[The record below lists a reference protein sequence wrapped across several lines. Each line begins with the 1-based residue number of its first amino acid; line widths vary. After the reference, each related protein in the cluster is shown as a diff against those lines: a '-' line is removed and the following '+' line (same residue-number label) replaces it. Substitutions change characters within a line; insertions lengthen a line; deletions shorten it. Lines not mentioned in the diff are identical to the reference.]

1 MKSIF
6 SHNSPI
12 LMLILM
18 SVATPIAFN
27 GWSALLNN
35 FVVERASFTGVEIG
49 ILQSIREIPG
59 FLAFT
64 IVFLLLIIKEQ
75 PFSVIALA
83 LMGLG
88 VAITGFFPTVYG
100 LYFTTIIM
108 STGFH
113 YFETVKNSLS
123 LQWLSKDE
131 APQILGK
138 LIAVGSIT
146 SLILYAIIWGF
157 LEIFNIDYVYIFLFC
172 GIICIFIAI
181 YLQISFPIFKPKNTQ
196 HKNII
201 IRKKYSLYYILIFL
215 SGARRQIFVVF
226 AAFLMVEKFKYSASQ
241 VTLLFLVNYLFN
253 WLFAE
258 RIGRL
263 INIFGEKKSLTFE
276 YVGLIIVFVSYAIVS
291 NAYIAAILYV
301 IDHMFF
307 ALALAINT
315 YFQKIADPKDIASS
329 AGVSFTINHI
339 AAVFLPV
346 ALGFFWLYSPAGVFV
361 IAAAMAFASLVLAL
375 MIPRHPRSGCETIF
389 SPEPAIS

>member
-1 MKSIF
+1 MKKIF
-6 SHNSPI
+6 NHNSPI

-18 SVATPIAFN
+18 SIATPIAFG

-35 FVVERASFTGVEIG
+35 FAVERANFTGVEIG

-64 IVFLLLIIKEQ
+64 VVFVLLIIKEQ
-75 PFSVIALA
+75 SFSAIALA

-88 VAITGFFPTVYG
+88 VSIAGYFPTIYG
-100 LYFTTIIM
+100 LYFTTIVM

-113 YFETVKNSLS
+113 YFETIKNSLS
-123 LQWLSKDE
+123 LQWLSKEE
-131 APQILGK
+131 APQILGR

-146 SLILYAIIWGF
+146 SLILYAAIWIF
-157 LEIFNIDYVYIFLFC
+157 LEIFNIDYVYIFLIC
-172 GIICIFIAI
+172 GIICIGIAF
-181 YLQISFPIFKPKNTQ
+181 YLQVSFPIFEPKNTQ

-201 IRKKYSLYYILIFL
+201 LRKKYSLYYILIFL

-241 VTLLFLVNYLFN
+241 VSLLFLINYLFN
-253 WLFAE
+253 WIFAE
-258 RIGRL
+258 RIGRM
-263 INIFGEKKSLTFE
+263 IHIFGEKKSLTFE
-276 YVGLIIVFVSYAIVS
+276 YVGLIIVFVSYALVT
-291 NAYIAAILYV
+291 NAYVAAILYI

-339 AAVFLPV
+339 AAIFVPV
-346 ALGFFWLYSPAGVFV
+346 LLGFLWIYSH
-361 IAAAMAFASLVLAL
+361 SLVFFIGAFFAVLSLIATQF
-375 MIPRHPRSGCETIF
+375 IPSNLTKIELVNDI
-389 SPEPAIS
+389 

>member
-1 MKSIF
+1 MKYIF

-12 LMLILM
+12 FMLILM

-27 GWSALLNN
+27 GWSALINN

-64 IVFLLLIIKEQ
+64 IVFVLLIIKEQ
-75 PFSVIALA
+75 SFSVIALA

-88 VAITGFFPTVYG
+88 VAITGFFPSVYG
-100 LYFTTIIM
+100 LYFTTILM

-131 APQILGK
+131 APQVLGK
-138 LIAVGSIT
+138 LIAVGSVT
-146 SLILYAIIWGF
+146 SLILYGFIWSL
-157 LEIFNIDYVYIFLFC
+157 LEVLKIDYIYIFLLC
-172 GIICIFIAI
+172 GVACIGIAI
-181 YLQISFPIFKPKNTQ
+181 YLQFTFPIFKPKNTQ
-196 HKNII
+196 HKSIVL
-201 IRKKYSLYYILIFL
+201 RKKYSLYYILIFL
-215 SGARRQIFVVF
+215 SGARRQIFIVF

-253 WLFAE
+253 WFFAE
-258 RIGRL
+258 RIGKI
-263 INIFGEKKSLTFE
+263 INIIGEKKSLTFE
-276 YVGLIIVFVSYAIVS
+276 YVGLIIVFVSYGLVN
-291 NAYIAAILYV
+291 NAYIAAFLYV
-301 IDHMFF
+301 VDHMFF

-339 AAVFLPV
+339 AAIFVPV
-346 ALGFFWLYSPAGVFV
+346 LLGFLWIYSH
-361 IAAAMAFASLVLAL
+361 SLVFYIGAIFAFLSLIATQF
-375 MIPRHPRSGCETIF
+375 IPSNLSNTELNIKQNKK
-389 SPEPAIS
+389 II

>member
-1 MKSIF
+1 MKNIF
-6 SHNSPI
+6 TNNSPI

-18 SVATPIAFN
+18 SIATPIAFN

-64 IVFLLLIIKEQ
+64 IVFVLLIIKEQ
-75 PFSVIALA
+75 SFSVIALA

-88 VAITGFFPTVYG
+88 VALTGYFPSVYG

-131 APQILGK
+131 APQVLGK

-146 SLILYAIIWGF
+146 SLILYGAIWCF
-157 LEIFNIDYVYIFLFC
+157 LEIFKIDYIYIFLIC
-172 GIICIFIAI
+172 GVVCMFIAV
-181 YLQISFPIFKPKNTQ
+181 YLQIAFPFFKPVNTQ
-196 HKNII
+196 HKNIV
-201 IRKKYSLYYILIFL
+201 IRKKYILYYILIFL
-215 SGARRQIFVVF
+215 SGARRQIFIVF
-226 AAFLMVEKFKYSASQ
+226 AAFLMVEKFNYTASQ
-241 VTLLFLVNYLFN
+241 VTLLFLINYLFN

-258 RIGRL
+258 RIGK
-263 INIFGEKKSLTFE
+263 IIHVFGEKKSLTFE
-276 YVGLIIVFVSYAIVS
+276 YVGLIIVFISYGIVT
-291 NAYIAAILYV
+291 NAYVAAFLYV

-339 AAVFLPV
+339 AAIFVPV
-346 ALGFFWLYSPAGVFV
+346 LLGFLWIYSN
-361 IAAAMAFASLVLAL
+361 SLVFFIGAFFALLSLIATQFIPSNLKEIKLA
-375 MIPRHPRSGCETIF
+375 ENTV
-389 SPEPAIS
+389 

>member
-1 MKSIF
+1 MIKF
-6 SHNSPI
+6 FKNDSPI

-18 SVATPIAFN
+18 SIATPIAFG

-35 FVVERASFTGVEIG
+35 FAVERANFTGIEIG

-64 IVFLLLIIKEQ
+64 VIFVLLIIKEQ
-75 PFSVIALA
+75 SFSAIALA

-88 VAITGFFPTVYG
+88 VSIAGYFPTIYG
-100 LYFTTIIM
+100 LYFTTIVM

-113 YFETVKNSLS
+113 YFETIKNSLS
-123 LQWLSKDE
+123 LQWLSKEE
-131 APQILGK
+131 APQILGR

-146 SLILYAIIWGF
+146 SLVLYGTIWFF
-157 LEIFNIDYVYIFLFC
+157 LEIINIDYVYIFLIC
-172 GIICIFIAI
+172 GIICMGIAF
-181 YLQISFPIFKPKNTQ
+181 YLQLSFPIFKPKNIQ

-201 IRKKYSLYYILIFL
+201 LRKKYSLYYILIFL

-241 VTLLFLVNYLFN
+241 VSLLFLINYLFN
-253 WLFAE
+253 WIFAE
-258 RIGRL
+258 RIGRM
-263 INIFGEKKSLTFE
+263 IHIFGEKRSLTFE
-276 YVGLIIVFVSYAIVS
+276 YVGLIIVFVSYALVT
-291 NAYIAAILYV
+291 NAYVAAMLYV

-339 AAVFLPV
+339 AAIFVPV
-346 ALGFFWLYSPAGVFV
+346 LLGFLWIYSH
-361 IAAAMAFASLVLAL
+361 SLVFFIGAFFAVLSLIATQF
-375 MIPRHPRSGCETIF
+375 IPSNLTKIELVNDI
-389 SPEPAIS
+389 

>member
-1 MKSIF
+1 MKQYLSN
-6 SHNSPI
+6 NSSV

-35 FVVERASFTGVEIG
+35 FVVERANFTGVEIG

-64 IVFLLLIIKEQ
+64 IVFVLLIIKEQ
-75 PFSVIALA
+75 SFSVIALA

-88 VAITGFFPTVYG
+88 VALTGYFPSVYG

-131 APQILGK
+131 APQVLGK

-146 SLILYAIIWGF
+146 SLILYGVIWCF
-157 LEIFNIDYVYIFLFC
+157 LEILDIDYVYIFLLC
-172 GIICIFIAI
+172 GVVCICIAI
-181 YLQISFPIFKPKNTQ
+181 YLQITFPLFKPKTTQ
-196 HKNII
+196 HKNIVL
-201 IRKKYSLYYILIFL
+201 RKKYILYYILIFL
-215 SGARRQIFVVF
+215 SGARRQIFIVF

-241 VTLLFLVNYLFN
+241 VTLLFLINYLFN

-258 RIGRL
+258 KIGKI
-263 INIFGEKKSLTFE
+263 INIFGEKKSLNFE
-276 YVGLIIVFVSYAIVS
+276 YIGLIIVFLSYGVVS
-291 NAYIAAILYV
+291 NAYIAAFLYV
-301 IDHMFF
+301 VDHMFF
-307 ALALAINT
+307 ALAIAINT

-339 AAVFLPV
+339 AAIFVPVFL
-346 ALGFFWLYSPAGVFV
+346 GFLWMYSH
-361 IAAAMAFASLVLAL
+361 SLVFFIGAFFAFLSLLATQF
-375 MIPRHPRSGCETIF
+375 IPSNLKEIKIAPNTI
-389 SPEPAIS
+389 

>member
-1 MKSIF
+1 MKNIF
-6 SHNSPI
+6 SQNSPT

-35 FVVERASFTGVEIG
+35 FVVERANFTGVEIG
-49 ILQSIREIPG
+49 ILQSIREVPG

-64 IVFLLLIIKEQ
+64 IIFVLLIIKEQ
-75 PFSVIALA
+75 SFSVIALA

-88 VAITGFFPTVYG
+88 VALTGFFPTVYG

-131 APQILGK
+131 APQVLGK

-146 SLILYAIIWGF
+146 SLILYAIIWSF
-157 LEIFNIDYVYIFLFC
+157 LEILNIDYVYIFLFC
-172 GIICIFIAI
+172 GIVCMLMAI

-196 HKNII
+196 HKNIVL
-201 IRKKYSLYYILIFL
+201 RKKYSLYYILIFL

-258 RIGRL
+258 RIGK
-263 INIFGEKKSLTFE
+263 IIHIFGEKKSLTFE
-276 YVGLIIVFVSYAIVS
+276 YVGLIIVFVSYALVT
-291 NAYIAAILYV
+291 NAYIAAFLYV

-339 AAVFLPV
+339 AAIFVPV
-346 ALGFFWLYSPAGVFV
+346 LLGFLWIYSH
-361 IAAAMAFASLVLAL
+361 SLVFFIGAL
-375 MIPRHPRSGCETIF
+375 FALLSLIATQFIPSNLKELKVVNT
-389 SPEPAIS
+389 

>member
-1 MKSIF
+1 MKKIF
-6 SHNSPI
+6 NHNSPI

-18 SVATPIAFN
+18 SIATPIAFG

-35 FVVERASFTGVEIG
+35 FAVERANFTGVEIG

-64 IVFLLLIIKEQ
+64 VVFVLLIIKEQ
-75 PFSVIALA
+75 SFSAIALA

-88 VAITGFFPTVYG
+88 VSIAGYFPTIYG
-100 LYFTTIIM
+100 LYFTTIVM

-113 YFETVKNSLS
+113 YFETIKNSLS
-123 LQWLSKDE
+123 LQWLSKEE
-131 APQILGK
+131 APQILGR

-146 SLILYAIIWGF
+146 SLILYAAIWIF
-157 LEIFNIDYVYIFLFC
+157 LEIFNIDYVYIFLIC
-172 GIICIFIAI
+172 GIICIGIAF
-181 YLQISFPIFKPKNTQ
+181 YLHVSFPIFEPKNTQ

-201 IRKKYSLYYILIFL
+201 LRKKYSLYYILIFL

-241 VTLLFLVNYLFN
+241 VSLLFLINYLFN
-253 WLFAE
+253 WIFAE
-258 RIGRL
+258 RIGRM
-263 INIFGEKKSLTFE
+263 IHIFGEKRSLTFE
-276 YVGLIIVFVSYAIVS
+276 YVGLIIVFVSYALVT
-291 NAYIAAILYV
+291 NAYVAAMLYV

-339 AAVFLPV
+339 AAIFVPV
-346 ALGFFWLYSPAGVFV
+346 LLGFLWIYSH
-361 IAAAMAFASLVLAL
+361 SLVFFIGAFFAVLSLIATQF
-375 MIPRHPRSGCETIF
+375 IPSNLTKIELIND
-389 SPEPAIS
+389 I

>member
-1 MKSIF
+1 MQKYI

-35 FVVERASFTGVEIG
+35 FVVERANFTGVEIG

-64 IVFLLLIIKEQ
+64 IVFFLLIIKEQ
-75 PFSVIALA
+75 SFSVIALA

-88 VAITGFFPTVYG
+88 VALTGFFPSVYG

-131 APQILGK
+131 APQVLGK

-146 SLILYAIIWGF
+146 SLILYGLIWSL
-157 LEIFNIDYVYIFLFC
+157 LEIFNIDYIYIFLFC
-172 GIICIFIAI
+172 GIVCMVIAI
-181 YLQISFPIFKPKNTQ
+181 YLQISFPIFKPKNSQ
-196 HKNII
+196 NKNIVL
-201 IRKKYSLYYILIFL
+201 RKKYSLYYILIFL

-241 VTLLFLVNYLFN
+241 VTLLFLINYLFN

-258 RIGRL
+258 RIGK
-263 INIFGEKKSLTFE
+263 IIHIFGEKKSLTFE
-276 YVGLIIVFVSYAIVS
+276 YVGLIIVFVSYALVT

-339 AAVFLPV
+339 AAIFVPV
-346 ALGFFWLYSPAGVFV
+346 LLGFLWIYSH
-361 IAAAMAFASLVLAL
+361 SLVFFIGAFFAFLSLIASQF
-375 MIPRHPRSGCETIF
+375 IPSNLKQLKEL
-389 SPEPAIS
+389 SS

>member
-1 MKSIF
+1 MKKIF
-6 SHNSPI
+6 NHNSPI

-18 SVATPIAFN
+18 SIATPIAFG

-35 FVVERASFTGVEIG
+35 FAVERANFTGVEIG

-64 IVFLLLIIKEQ
+64 VVFVLLIIKEQ
-75 PFSVIALA
+75 SFSAIALA

-88 VAITGFFPTVYG
+88 VSIAGYFPTIYG
-100 LYFTTIIM
+100 LYFTTIVM

-113 YFETVKNSLS
+113 YFETIKNSLS
-123 LQWLSKDE
+123 LQWLSKEE
-131 APQILGK
+131 APQILGR

-146 SLILYAIIWGF
+146 SLILYAAIWIF
-157 LEIFNIDYVYIFLFC
+157 LEIFNIDYVYIFLIC
-172 GIICIFIAI
+172 GIICIGIAF
-181 YLQISFPIFKPKNTQ
+181 YLQVSFPIFEPKNTQ

-201 IRKKYSLYYILIFL
+201 LRKKYSLYYILIFL

-241 VTLLFLVNYLFN
+241 VSLLFLINYLFN
-253 WLFAE
+253 WIFAE
-258 RIGRL
+258 RIGRM
-263 INIFGEKKSLTFE
+263 IHIFGEKRSLTFE
-276 YVGLIIVFVSYAIVS
+276 YVGLIIVFVSYALVT
-291 NAYIAAILYV
+291 NAYVAAMLYV

-339 AAVFLPV
+339 AAIFVPV
-346 ALGFFWLYSPAGVFV
+346 LLGFLWIYSH
-361 IAAAMAFASLVLAL
+361 SLVFFIGAFFAVLSL
-375 MIPRHPRSGCETIF
+375 IVTQFIPSNLTKIELVNDI
-389 SPEPAIS
+389 

>member
-1 MKSIF
+1 MKKIF
-6 SHNSPI
+6 NHNSPI

-18 SVATPIAFN
+18 SIATPIAFG

-35 FVVERASFTGVEIG
+35 FAVERANFTGVEIG

-64 IVFLLLIIKEQ
+64 VVFVLLIIKEQ
-75 PFSVIALA
+75 SFSAIALA

-88 VAITGFFPTVYG
+88 VSIAGYFPTIYG
-100 LYFTTIIM
+100 LYFTTIVM

-113 YFETVKNSLS
+113 YFETIKNSLS
-123 LQWLSKDE
+123 LQWLSKEE
-131 APQILGK
+131 APQILGR

-146 SLILYAIIWGF
+146 SLISYGAIWIF
-157 LEIFNIDYVYIFLFC
+157 LEIFNIDYVYIFLIC
-172 GIICIFIAI
+172 GIICIGIAF
-181 YLQISFPIFKPKNTQ
+181 YLQVSFPIFEPKNTQ

-201 IRKKYSLYYILIFL
+201 LRKKYSLYYILIFL

-241 VTLLFLVNYLFN
+241 VSLLFLINYLFN
-253 WLFAE
+253 WIFAE
-258 RIGRL
+258 RIGRM
-263 INIFGEKKSLTFE
+263 IHIFGEKRSLTFE
-276 YVGLIIVFVSYAIVS
+276 YVGLIIVFVSYALVT
-291 NAYIAAILYV
+291 NAYVAAMLYV

-339 AAVFLPV
+339 AAIFVPV
-346 ALGFFWLYSPAGVFV
+346 LLGFLWIYSH
-361 IAAAMAFASLVLAL
+361 SLVFFIGAFFAVLSLIATQF
-375 MIPRHPRSGCETIF
+375 IPSNLTKIELVNDI
-389 SPEPAIS
+389 

>member
-1 MKSIF
+1 MKKIF
-6 SHNSPI
+6 NHNSPI

-18 SVATPIAFN
+18 SIATPIAFG

-35 FVVERASFTGVEIG
+35 FAVERANFTGVEIG

-64 IVFLLLIIKEQ
+64 VVFVLLIIKEQ
-75 PFSVIALA
+75 SFSAIALA

-88 VAITGFFPTVYG
+88 VSIAGYFPTIYG
-100 LYFTTIIM
+100 LYFTTIVM

-113 YFETVKNSLS
+113 YFETIKNSLS
-123 LQWLSKDE
+123 LQWLSKEE
-131 APQILGK
+131 APQILGR

-146 SLILYAIIWGF
+146 SLILYAAIWIF
-157 LEIFNIDYVYIFLFC
+157 LEIFNIDYVYIFLIC
-172 GIICIFIAI
+172 GIICIGIAF
-181 YLQISFPIFKPKNTQ
+181 YLQVSFPIFEPKNTQ

-201 IRKKYSLYYILIFL
+201 LRKKYSLYYILIFL

-241 VTLLFLVNYLFN
+241 VSLLFLINYLFN
-253 WLFAE
+253 WIFAE
-258 RIGRL
+258 RIGRM
-263 INIFGEKKSLTFE
+263 IHIFGEKRSLTFE
-276 YVGLIIVFVSYAIVS
+276 YVGLIIVFVSYALVT
-291 NAYIAAILYV
+291 NAYVAAMLYV

-339 AAVFLPV
+339 AAIFVPV
-346 ALGFFWLYSPAGVFV
+346 LLGFLWIYSH
-361 IAAAMAFASLVLAL
+361 SLVFFIGAFFAFLSLIATQF
-375 MIPRHPRSGCETIF
+375 IPSNLTKIELVNEI
-389 SPEPAIS
+389 

>member
-1 MKSIF
+1 MKNFF

-27 GWSALLNN
+27 GWSVLLNN

-64 IVFLLLIIKEQ
+64 IVFVLLIIKEQ
-75 PFSVIALA
+75 SFSVIALA
-83 LMGLG
+83 IMGLG
-88 VAITGFFPTVYG
+88 VAITGFFPTIYG

-113 YFETVKNSLS
+113 YFETVKNSLC

-131 APQILGK
+131 APQVLGK

-146 SLILYAIIWGF
+146 SLILYGLIWFF
-157 LEIFNIDYVYIFLFC
+157 LEILYIDYVYIFLFC
-172 GIICIFIAI
+172 GIVCIGVAI

-196 HKNII
+196 HKKII
-201 IRKKYSLYYILIFL
+201 LRKKYSLYYILIFL
-215 SGARRQIFVVF
+215 SGARRQIFIVF

-241 VTLLFLVNYLFN
+241 VTLLFLINYLFN

-258 RIGRL
+258 KIGE
-263 INIFGEKKSLTFE
+263 IIGIFGEKKSLTFE
-276 YVGLIIVFVSYAIVS
+276 YIGLIFVFVLYALVT
-291 NAYIAAILYV
+291 NPYLAATLYV

-339 AAVFLPV
+339 AAIFIPV
-346 ALGFFWLYSPAGVFV
+346 SLGFLWIYSH
-361 IAAAMAFASLVLAL
+361 SLVFFIGAFFAL
-375 MIPRHPRSGCETIF
+375 LSLIATQFIPSNLKEIKVIHT
-389 SPEPAIS
+389 

>member
-1 MKSIF
+1 MKKIF
-6 SHNSPI
+6 NHNSPI

-18 SVATPIAFN
+18 SIATPIAFG

-35 FVVERASFTGVEIG
+35 FAVERANFTGVEIG

-64 IVFLLLIIKEQ
+64 VVFVLLIIKEQ
-75 PFSVIALA
+75 SFSAIALA

-88 VAITGFFPTVYG
+88 VSIAGYFPTIYG
-100 LYFTTIIM
+100 LYFTTIVM

-113 YFETVKNSLS
+113 YFETIKNSLS
-123 LQWLSKDE
+123 LQWLSKEE
-131 APQILGK
+131 APQILGR

-146 SLILYAIIWGF
+146 SLILYAAIWIF
-157 LEIFNIDYVYIFLFC
+157 LEIFNIDYVYIFLIC
-172 GIICIFIAI
+172 GIICIGIAF
-181 YLQISFPIFKPKNTQ
+181 YLQVSFPIFEPKNTQ

-201 IRKKYSLYYILIFL
+201 LRKKYSLYYILIFL

-241 VTLLFLVNYLFN
+241 VSLLFLINYLFN
-253 WLFAE
+253 WIFAE
-258 RIGRL
+258 RIGRM
-263 INIFGEKKSLTFE
+263 IHMFGEKRSLTFE
-276 YVGLIIVFVSYAIVS
+276 YVGLMIVFVSYALVT
-291 NAYIAAILYV
+291 NAYVAAMLYV

-339 AAVFLPV
+339 AAIFVPV
-346 ALGFFWLYSPAGVFV
+346 LLGFLWIYSH
-361 IAAAMAFASLVLAL
+361 SLVFFIGAFFAVLSLIATQF
-375 MIPRHPRSGCETIF
+375 IPSNLTKIELVNDI
-389 SPEPAIS
+389 

>member
-1 MKSIF
+1 MKQYF
-6 SHNSPI
+6 SYNTPI

-18 SVATPIAFN
+18 SIATPIAFN

-35 FVVERASFTGVEIG
+35 FVVERANFTGVEIG

-64 IVFLLLIIKEQ
+64 IVFVLLIIKEQ
-75 PFSVIALA
+75 SFSVIALA

-88 VAITGFFPTVYG
+88 VSLTGFFPTAFG

-146 SLILYAIIWGF
+146 SLILYGFIWSL
-157 LEIFNIDYVYIFLFC
+157 LEILKIDYIYIFLLC
-172 GIICIFIAI
+172 GVICIGIAI
-181 YLQISFPIFKPKNTQ
+181 YLQLTFPVFNPKNTQ
-196 HKNII
+196 HKSIVL
-201 IRKKYSLYYILIFL
+201 RKKYSLYYILIFL

-253 WLFAE
+253 WIFAE
-258 RIGRL
+258 RIGKI
-263 INIFGEKKSLTFE
+263 INIIGEKKSLTFE
-276 YVGLIIVFVSYAIVS
+276 YVGLIIVFVSYGLVN
-291 NAYIAAILYV
+291 NAYIAAFLYV
-301 IDHMFF
+301 VDHMFF

-339 AAVFLPV
+339 AAIFVPV
-346 ALGFFWLYSPAGVFV
+346 LLGFLWIYSH
-361 IAAAMAFASLVLAL
+361 SLVFYIGAL
-375 MIPRHPRSGCETIF
+375 FAFFSLIATQFIPSNLKNIEF
-389 SPEPAIS
+389 SIK

>member
-1 MKSIF
+1 MKKIF
-6 SHNSPI
+6 NHNSPI

-18 SVATPIAFN
+18 SIATPIAFG

-35 FVVERASFTGVEIG
+35 FAVERANFTGVEIG

-64 IVFLLLIIKEQ
+64 VVFVLLIIKEQ
-75 PFSVIALA
+75 SFSAIALA

-88 VAITGFFPTVYG
+88 VSIAGYFPTIYG
-100 LYFTTIIM
+100 LYFTTIVM

-113 YFETVKNSLS
+113 YFETIKNSLS
-123 LQWLSKDE
+123 LQWLSKEE
-131 APQILGK
+131 APQILGR

-146 SLILYAIIWGF
+146 SLILYAAIWIF
-157 LEIFNIDYVYIFLFC
+157 LEIFNIDYVYIFLIC
-172 GIICIFIAI
+172 GIICIGIAF
-181 YLQISFPIFKPKNTQ
+181 YLQVSFPIFEPKNTQ

-201 IRKKYSLYYILIFL
+201 LRKKYSLYYILIFL

-241 VTLLFLVNYLFN
+241 VSLLFLINYLFN
-253 WLFAE
+253 WIFAE
-258 RIGRL
+258 RIGRM
-263 INIFGEKKSLTFE
+263 IHIFGEKRSLTFE
-276 YVGLIIVFVSYAIVS
+276 YVGLIIVFVSYALVT
-291 NAYIAAILYV
+291 NAYVAAMLYV

-339 AAVFLPV
+339 AAIFVPV
-346 ALGFFWLYSPAGVFV
+346 LLGFLWIYSH
-361 IAAAMAFASLVLAL
+361 SLVFFIGAFFAL
-375 MIPRHPRSGCETIF
+375 LSLIATQFIPSNLTKIELVNDI
-389 SPEPAIS
+389 

>member
-1 MKSIF
+1 MKNIF
-6 SHNSPI
+6 SQRSPI

-64 IVFLLLIIKEQ
+64 IIFVLLIIKEQ
-75 PFSVIALA
+75 SFSVIALA

-88 VAITGFFPTVYG
+88 VALTGFFPTVYG
-100 LYFTTIIM
+100 LYFTTILM

-131 APQILGK
+131 APQVLGK

-146 SLILYAIIWGF
+146 SLILYGIIWFF
-157 LEIFNIDYVYIFLFC
+157 LEILNIDYVYIFLLC
-172 GIICIFIAI
+172 GIVCIFVAI

-196 HKNII
+196 NKNIVL
-201 IRKKYSLYYILIFL
+201 RKKYSLYYILIFL

-241 VTLLFLVNYLFN
+241 VTLLFLINYMFN

-258 RIGRL
+258 RIGRF
-263 INIFGEKKSLTFE
+263 IHIFGEKKSLTFE
-276 YVGLIIVFVSYAIVS
+276 YVGLIIVFVSYALVT
-291 NAYIAAILYV
+291 NAYIAAMLYV

-339 AAVFLPV
+339 AAIFVPV
-346 ALGFFWLYSPAGVFV
+346 LLGFLWIYSH
-361 IAAAMAFASLVLAL
+361 SLVFFIGAFFAL
-375 MIPRHPRSGCETIF
+375 LSLIATQFIPSNLKELKVLNT
-389 SPEPAIS
+389 

>member
-1 MKSIF
+1 MNKLF
-6 SHNSPI
+6 SHNSHI

-35 FVVERASFTGVEIG
+35 FVVERASFTGIEIG

-64 IVFLLLIIKEQ
+64 IVFVLLFIKEQ
-75 PFSVIALA
+75 SFSVIALS

-88 VAITGFFPTVYG
+88 VALTGFFPSTYG

-123 LQWLSKDE
+123 LQWLSKVE
-131 APQILGK
+131 APQVLGR

-146 SLILYAIIWGF
+146 SLILYTVIWF
-157 LEIFNIDYVYIFLFC
+157 LLEIFNIDYIYIFLLC
-172 GIICIFIAI
+172 GVVCIGIAI

-196 HKNII
+196 HKNIVL
-201 IRKKYSLYYILIFL
+201 RKKYLLYYILIFL
-215 SGARRQIFVVF
+215 SGARRQIFIVF

-241 VTLLFLVNYLFN
+241 VTLLFLINYLFN

-258 RIGRL
+258 KIGK
-263 INIFGEKKSLTFE
+263 IIHVIGEKKSLTFE
-276 YVGLIIVFVSYAIVS
+276 YLGLIIVFVCYALVT

-339 AAVFLPV
+339 AAIFVPIL
-346 ALGFFWLYSPAGVFV
+346 LGFLWIYSHSIVFYIGAFFALLSL
-361 IAAAMAFASLVLAL
+361 IATQF
-375 MIPRHPRSGCETIF
+375 IPSNLKELKI
-389 SPEPAIS
+389 ANN

>member
-1 MKSIF
+1 MKKIF
-6 SHNSPI
+6 FYNSPI

-35 FVVERASFTGVEIG
+35 FVVERASFTGIEIG

-64 IVFLLLIIKEQ
+64 IVFVLLIIKEQ
-75 PFSVIALA
+75 SFSVIALS

-88 VAITGFFPTVYG
+88 VALTGFFPTVYG

-131 APQILGK
+131 APQVLGK

-146 SLILYAIIWGF
+146 SLILYATIWCF
-157 LEIFNIDYVYIFLFC
+157 LEIFNIDYIYIFLFC
-172 GIICIFIAI
+172 GIVCICIAI
-181 YLQISFPIFKPKNTQ
+181 YLQITFPLFKPKNIQ
-196 HKNII
+196 HKSVIL
-201 IRKKYSLYYILIFL
+201 RKKYFLYYILIFL
-215 SGARRQIFVVF
+215 SGARRQIFIVF

-241 VTLLFLVNYLFN
+241 VTLLFLINYLFN

-258 RIGRL
+258 RIGK
-263 INIFGEKKSLTFE
+263 IIHIIGEKKSLSFE
-276 YVGLIIVFVSYAIVS
+276 YVGLIIVFISYGIVS
-291 NAYIAAILYV
+291 NAYIAAFLYV
-301 IDHMFF
+301 VDHMFF

-339 AAVFLPV
+339 AAIFVPV
-346 ALGFFWLYSPAGVFV
+346 LLGFLWINSH
-361 IAAAMAFASLVLAL
+361 SLVFFIGAL
-375 MIPRHPRSGCETIF
+375 FALLSLITTQFIPSNLKDIKILSETV
-389 SPEPAIS
+389 

>member
-1 MKSIF
+1 MKKF
-6 SHNSPI
+6 FFHNSPI

-18 SVATPIAFN
+18 SIATPIAFN

-35 FVVERASFTGVEIG
+35 FVVERANFTGVEIG

-64 IVFLLLIIKEQ
+64 IIFVLLIIKEQ
-75 PFSVIALA
+75 SFSVIALA

-88 VAITGFFPTVYG
+88 VAITGYFPSVYG

-131 APQILGK
+131 APQVLGR
-138 LIAVGSIT
+138 LIAIGSIT
-146 SLILYAIIWGF
+146 SLILYGAIWSF
-157 LEIFNIDYVYIFLFC
+157 LEIFKIDYIYIFFIC
-172 GIICIFIAI
+172 GVLCICIAV
-181 YLQISFPIFKPKNTQ
+181 YLQIAFPFFKPVNIQ
-196 HKNII
+196 HKNIV
-201 IRKKYSLYYILIFL
+201 IRKKYILYYILIFL
-215 SGARRQIFVVF
+215 SGARRQIFIVF

-241 VTLLFLVNYLFN
+241 VTLLFLINYLFN

-258 RIGRL
+258 KIGK
-263 INIFGEKKSLTFE
+263 IIHIFGEKKSLTFE
-276 YVGLIIVFVSYAIVS
+276 YLGLIVVFISYGIVT
-291 NAYIAAILYV
+291 NAYVAAFLYV

-339 AAVFLPV
+339 AAIFVPV
-346 ALGFFWLYSPAGVFV
+346 LLGFLWIYSN
-361 IAAAMAFASLVLAL
+361 SLVFFIGAFFAL
-375 MIPRHPRSGCETIF
+375 LSLIATQFIPSNLKEIKLVGHD
-389 SPEPAIS
+389 